1 MKPVTQLIA
10 AVLFMSPLASAVV
23 WGQPPTEILVGL
35 HNAQGEQ
42 IGSATLTEGYAGVSI
57 RLKVAKLPPGPH
69 GMHIHAVGK
78 CEPPDF
84 QSAGGHFNPLM
95 KQHGLQNPEGA
106 HAGDLPNL
114 LVGPDGSTE
123 VEVPAPNI
131 TLGAG
136 PQNLLVTA
144 GTALVIHAGPD
155 DEKTDPDG
163 KAGARIA
170 CGVITKK

>member
-1 MKPVTQLIA
+1 MQLVTYLVA
-10 AVLFMSPLASAVV
+10 AVLLISPLPSAVS
-23 WGQPPTEILVGL
+23 GEQPPTEILVGL

-42 IGSATLTEGYAGVSI
+42 IGSATLTEGYAGVAI
-57 RLKVAKLPPGPH
+57 RLKVAKLAPGPH
-69 GMHIHAVGK
+69 GLHIHAVGK

-84 QSAGGHFNPLM
+84 QSAGRHFNPLD
-95 KQHGLQNPEGA
+95 KQHGLKNPQGS

-114 LVGPDGSTE
+114 VVAPDGSAE

-136 PQNLLVTA
+136 PQDLLVTA

-155 DEKTDPDG
+155 DEMTDPDG

>member
-1 MKPVTQLIA
+1 MKPVTYLVA
-10 AVLFMSPLASAVV
+10 AVLLLSPLPGAVI
-23 WGQPPTEILVGL
+23 GEQPPTEILVGL

-42 IGSATLTEGYAGVSI
+42 IGSATLTEGYAGVAI

-69 GMHIHAVGK
+69 GLHIHAVGK

-84 QSAGGHFNPLM
+84 QSAGSHFNPLD
-95 KQHGLQNPEGA
+95 KQHGLNNPQGS

-114 LVGPDGSTE
+114 MVAPDGSAE
-123 VEVPAPNI
+123 VEVPAPNV

-136 PQNLLVTA
+136 PQDLLVTA

-155 DEKTDPDG
+155 DEMTDPDG

-170 CGVITKK
+170 CGVISKK

>member
-1 MKPVTQLIA
+1 MKPITYLVA
-10 AVLFMSPLASAVV
+10 AVLLMSPLASTII

-42 IGSATLTEGYAGVSI
+42 SGSPTLTEGDDGVAI
-57 RLKVAKLPPGPH
+57 RLKVAKLTPGPH
-69 GMHIHAVGK
+69 GLHIHAVGK

-84 QSAGGHFNPLM
+84 RSAGSHFNPRV
-95 KQHGLQNPEGA
+95 KQHGLKNPEGS

-114 LVGPDGSTE
+114 LVAPDGSAE
-123 VEVPAPNI
+123 AEVPAPNI

-136 PQNLLVTA
+136 PQDLLVTA
-144 GTALVIHAGPD
+144 GTALIIHAGRD
-155 DEKTDPDG
+155 DEMTDPDG